1 LSEKRADVPGPNSP
15 NQSDTLRLVALGAA
29 APRVLELRS
38 ARVTVGTAAS
48 NDLLL
53 DEPTASRRHAAL
65 ERRGGR
71 WHVADLGSTNGT
83 YINGRRVTA
92 PTPLQRGDELRFAN
106 ARFAC
111 VAPGDDLSKV
121 GAGSEKTG
129 ARSRGRGVR
138 RASAIAAVLL
148 CAVGGFALTAYLLHA
163 ERRGPAAEGLAA
175 KGAASPSAASSTR
188 GALGAAAATPAAIA
202 VAPGAPSGAPGATAL
217 PPWLARLNHYRSLA
231 GLPPVAEDPAL
242 SEGDALHA
250 RYLVKSYAEAIRRG
264 GIGGEAHEENR
275 ASPWYTAKGAD
286 AGKASDVSYWQAG
299 KGPPAAGT
307 TSDSPDSPDAM
318 PWGSPGWSIDGW
330 VGIPFHRLSLLSP
343 YLRRTGF
350 GRYCEDSG
358 CAAALDTLSERNR
371 LPEYPVPFAHPL
383 EFPPSGTTIGILSLD
398 SEWPDPLTG
407 CPGYARPAGLA
418 ITLEVGAEV
427 DARLGAYS
435 LTRDGASSVG
445 SGAKLDACGF
455 DASSYVNPEAAAQ
468 RRARDILH
476 GFGAVVMIPRA
487 PLERGASYTVSMT
500 VNGQQYKWS
509 FSTVP

>member
-1 LSEKRADVPGPNSP
+1 MSEKRADVPGPDSLNP
-15 NQSDTLRLVALGAA
+15 SDPLRLVALGAA
-29 APRVLELRS
+29 APRILELRS
-38 ARVTVGTAAS
+38 ARVTVGTVAG

-65 ERRGGR
+65 ERLGGR
-71 WHVADLGSTNGT
+71 WQVADLGSTNGT

-106 ARFAC
+106 ARFAF

-121 GAGSEKTG
+121 GAGSDKTG

-138 RASAIAAVLL
+138 HASAIAAVLL

-175 KGAASPSAASSTR
+175 QGAASPSAASSIA
-188 GALGAAAATPAAIA
+188 GAAGAAAATPAAIA
-202 VAPGAPSGAPGATAL
+202 VAPEDAPAGASGATAM

-275 ASPWYTAKGAD
+275 ASPWYTVKGAE

-299 KGPPAAGT
+299 KGPPAAARA
-307 TSDSPDSPDAM
+307 SDSPDSPDAM

-343 YLRRTGF
+343 YLRRTRLWSILR
-350 GRYCEDSG
+350 GRGMRGGVGHLERAQPAPGVSG
-358 CAAALDTLSERNR
+358 
-371 LPEYPVPFAHPL
+371 PV
-383 EFPPSGTTIGILSLD
+383 
-398 SEWPDPLTG
+398 
-407 CPGYARPAGLA
+407 R
-418 ITLEVGAEV
+418 
-427 DARLGAYS
+427 
-435 LTRDGASSVG
+435 SSVG
-445 SGAKLDACGF
+445 ISPIRHDH
-455 DASSYVNPEAAAQ
+455 
-468 RRARDILH
+468 RDTLA
-476 GFGAVVMIPRA
+476 GFGMA
-487 PLERGASYTVSMT
+487 
-500 VNGQQYKWS
+500 
-509 FSTVP
+509 

>member
-1 LSEKRADVPGPNSP
+1 MSEKRADVPGPNSP
-15 NQSDTLRLVALGAA
+15 DPSETLRLVALGAA
-29 APRVLELRS
+29 ASRILELRS
-38 ARVTVGTAAS
+38 ARVTVGTAAG

-92 PTPLQRGDELRFAN
+92 PTPLERGDELRFAN
-106 ARFAC
+106 ARFAF

-121 GAGSEKTG
+121 VARSARTG
-129 ARSRGRGVR
+129 ARSRSRGVR
-138 RASAIAAVLL
+138 RASAIAALLL

-163 ERRGPAAEGLAA
+163 ERRGPAAQG
-175 KGAASPSAASSTR
+175 P
-188 GALGAAAATPAAIA
+188 AAAQGASTATPAAIA
-202 VAPGAPSGAPGATAL
+202 VAPGAPEGASGSTAM
-217 PPWLARLNHYRSLA
+217 PPWLARLNHYRALA

-250 RYLVKSYAEAIRRG
+250 RYLVKTYAEAIRRG

-275 ASPWYTAKGAD
+275 ASPWYTVKGTD

-299 KGPPAAGT
+299 KGPPAAATGF
-307 TSDSPDSPDAM
+307 DSPDSPNAL

-330 VGIPFHRLSLLSP
+330 VGIPFHRLTLLSP

-371 LPEYPVPFAHPL
+371 LPAYPVPFAHPL
-383 EFPPSGTTIGILSLD
+383 EFPPSGTTIGILALD

-418 ITLEVGAEV
+418 ITLEVGAQVE
-427 DARLGAYS
+427 ARLGAYS
-435 LTRDGASSVG
+435 LTRDGASSAG

-455 DASSYVNPEAAAQ
+455 DAASYVNPEAGAQ
-468 RRARDILH
+468 QRARDILH

-487 PLERGASYTVSMT
+487 PLERGASYAVSMT
-500 VNGQQYKWS
+500 VNGRQYRWS